1 VARGAV
7 FCEIWPSNQF
17 EFETPILN
25 VLLIKHMWPAN
36 LVIQSGKPFCL
47 KTKFGTKNG
56 DGKTKTNLNLLER
69 QKIFNCFF
77 IFFSCSELY
86 D

>member
-1 VARGAV
+1 MARRAV
-7 FCEIWPSNQF
+7 FCGIWPSNQF

-56 DGKTKTNLNLLER
+56 DVKNKNKFKSLGTAKS
-69 QKIFNCFF
+69 I
-77 IFFSCSELY
+77 
-86 D
+86 